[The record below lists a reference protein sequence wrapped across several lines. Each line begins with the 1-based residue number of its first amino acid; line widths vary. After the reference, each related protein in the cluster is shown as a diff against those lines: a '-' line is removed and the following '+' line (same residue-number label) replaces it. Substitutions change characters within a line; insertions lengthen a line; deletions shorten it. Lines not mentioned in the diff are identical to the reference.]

1 MANPS
6 EQSVFDFAEIK
17 TAFPGI
23 SELGAEDYAA
33 KGRDIVRLFASVSPL
48 NGILPPEGV
57 ATANL
62 SKMYVDTAAQILY
75 FNPVIGAKTGWVA
88 L

>member
-1 MANPS
+1 MASPS

-17 TAFPGI
+17 AAFPNI

-33 KGRDIVRLFASVSPL
+33 KGRDIVRLFESVSPL
-48 NGILPPEGV
+48 DGILPPEGV
-57 ATANL
+57 EVANL
-62 SKMYVDTAAQILY
+62 SKMYVDTAAKILY
-75 FNPVIGAKTGWVA
+75 FNPVVGAKTGWIA